1 MIDTLKD
8 LSFQVVFEAA
18 ADAMVLTED
27 SGCIVLINPSAQQL
41 LGYAADELNGLAIET
56 LIAPRYRKQ
65 YRYYQEFFSNK
76 PVKRSMSV
84 GNELVVLD
92 RDGKEILL
100 EVSLSPIKVQHQLF
114 ILIIFNVARRRVEA
128 EDALRTSEE
137 RLRLAKQAA
146 GLGIFDYDCH
156 RNIVYWDK
164 QVRELWGEHSET
176 VSYEEFVAMIH
187 PEDRAARQAAID
199 YAMDPTSNGEFRAE
213 YRVINPSNDTERW
226 ISAMGRVYFEGGC
239 ANRLVGVTRD
249 VTEQKNAQKKLQ
261 AHRDETESILK
272 QQVAARTA
280 SAIAHEL
287 NQPLA
292 AISAYSEVLLHAL
305 HSDAANSDSLKR
317 ALEGC
322 VEQAQRAGRSL
333 HELLAFLQKGELV
346 TERLNLNDVINEALN
361 IVCND
366 GYGGFCAV
374 LHLEKNLPAVQCNYT
389 QVQKALLNLFR
400 NAVEAM
406 RAVNLP
412 TLTIETAMQTVVGA
426 NVALVTIQDSGPGL
440 DQTVAKRIFEPFFTT
455 KPTGIGMG
463 LEISRALI
471 EANGGQLWVD
481 PDAKSG
487 AKFHFTLPLAPDHA

>member
-1 MIDTLKD
+1 MTNALKD

-18 ADAMVLTED
+18 ADAMLVTED
-27 SGCIVLINPSAQQL
+27 SGDIVLINPSAQQL
-41 LGYAADELNGLAIET
+41 FGYAADELNGIAIET
-56 LIAPRYRKQ
+56 LIAPQYRKQ
-65 YRYYQEFFSNK
+65 YRYYQEFFFSK
-76 PVKRSMSV
+76 PAKHFTSV
-84 GNELVVLD
+84 ENELVALD

-100 EVSLSPIKVQHQLF
+100 EVSFSPIKAQHQLF
-114 ILIIFNVARRRVEA
+114 ILIRLNVVRQRFEA
-128 EDALRTSEE
+128 EEALRISEE

-146 GLGIFDYDCH
+146 GLGILDYDCN

-176 VSYEEFVAMIH
+176 VSYEEFVATIH

-213 YRVINPSNDTERW
+213 YRVINPNNNAERW

-249 VTEQKNAQKKLQ
+249 VTEQKNAQKKLH
-261 AHRDETESILK
+261 AHRDEAENILK

-305 HSDAANSDSLKR
+305 HNDTAHSDSLER
-317 ALEGC
+317 ALKGC

-346 TERLNLNDVINEALN
+346 TGRLNLNDAINEALS
-361 IVCND
+361 ILCND
-366 GYGGFCAV
+366 GYEEFSAV
-374 LHLEKNLPAVQCNYT
+374 LHLAKNLPAVQCNRT

-400 NAVEAM
+400 NAIEAM

-412 TLTIETAMQTVVGA
+412 TLKIETAVQTVAGA
-426 NVALVTIQDSGPGL
+426 SVAIVTIQDSGPGL
-440 DQTVAKRIFEPFFTT
+440 DQTTAKRIFEPFFTT

-463 LEISRALI
+463 LAISCALI

-487 AKFHFTLPLAPDHA
+487 AKFHLTLPLAPDHA